1 MMSERVRRDEDGADE
16 LTETL
21 FREID
26 AAAALLG
33 EILARPPAERLELVQ
48 AVRFHG
54 VKLCQLLEARSEEA
68 WCEDPVAGV
77 EWARLAVEISGRLD
91 EERYGR
97 GLVADTQA
105 MAWACLGN
113 AYRVASDLRRAEG
126 ALDEAELRIQRSGGE
141 AYAEA
146 QIFSYRASLRNSQG
160 RFREAVKLLDRA
172 LAIYRQAKDRH
183 LEGKTLIKKASAL
196 AYDGKVERAARLARK
211 GLSLIDP
218 AEDPRLFIT
227 ARHNLIGY
235 LNEIGSP
242 DEALETLRSTRRL
255 YQDFGEPSHLA
266 RLSWLEGRI
275 TRDLGR
281 LDEAE
286 VALKEAR
293 DFFVRHEIGFDA
305 AMVLLDL
312 ATVYDRRGDGA
323 ELKRLAAEMV
333 PIFASRDVHPEA
345 LAALALFQKAAAA
358 EQVDRALLDRIAA
371 ELQRT
376 AMPVR

>member
-1 MMSERVRRDEDGADE
+1 MMSEHARRDEDGADE
-16 LTETL
+16 LTEAL

-48 AVRFHG
+48 DVRFHG

-68 WCEDPVAGV
+68 WCEDPIAGV
-77 EWARLAVEISGRLD
+77 EFARLAVEISGRLD

-113 AYRVASDLRRAEG
+113 AYRVASDLRRSEE
-126 ALDEAELRIQRSGGE
+126 ALDEAEVRIQGSGGE

-146 QIFSYRASLRNSQG
+146 QTFSYRASLRSSQG
-160 RFREAVKLLDRA
+160 RYREAVKLLDRA
-172 LAIYRQAKDRH
+172 LAIYRQARDRH
-183 LEGKTLIKKASAL
+183 LECKTLIKKAAAL
-196 AYDGKVERAARLARK
+196 AYDGKIERAARLAQR
-211 GLSLIDP
+211 GLTLIDP

-242 DEALETLRSTRRL
+242 DVALETLRRTRRL

-286 VALKEAR
+286 AALKEAR
-293 DFFVRHEIGFDA
+293 DFFVGHEIGLDA
-305 AMVLLDL
+305 ARVLLDL
-312 ATVYDRRGDGA
+312 STVYDRRGDGA

-345 LAALALFQKAAAA
+345 LAALALFQKAPAA
-358 EQVDRALLDRIAA
+358 EQVDRALLDRITT

-376 AMPVR
+376 AMPAR